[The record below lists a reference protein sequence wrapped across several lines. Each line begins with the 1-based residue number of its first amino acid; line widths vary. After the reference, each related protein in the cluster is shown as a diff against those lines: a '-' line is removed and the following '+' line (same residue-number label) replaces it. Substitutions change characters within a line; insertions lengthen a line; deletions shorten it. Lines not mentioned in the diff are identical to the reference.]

1 MTTPNIPHKYQRTGA
16 ARRRYLEGR
25 EDGKAGRP
33 HAYAEADA
41 AAGFVERYDQEQLT
55 AYNEGYEAG
64 HGAIHIDLL
73 TRAHALLD
81 ELEHTP
87 LATVHAGKLA
97 ELADRLQRVANMIQ
111 TSSDAD
117 LGRTTGPDYNRPGG

>member
-1 MTTPNIPHKYQRTGA
+1 MTTPNIPRKYQRTGA

-33 HAYAEADA
+33 HAYANAPAD
-41 AAGFVERYDQEQLT
+41 FVERYDQEQLA
-55 AYNEGYEAG
+55 AYDEGYAAG
-64 HGAIHIDLL
+64 LGAVHTDLL
-73 TRAHALLD
+73 TRANALLD

-97 ELADRLQRVANMIQ
+97 ELADRLHQVADMIQ
-111 TSSDAD
+111 TSTDAD
-117 LGRTTGPDYNRPGG
+117 LGRTSGPDYKGPRT

>member
-1 MTTPNIPHKYQRTGA
+1 MTTPNIPRKYQRAGP
-16 ARRRYLEGR
+16 ARRRFLEGR

-33 HAYAEADA
+33 HAYANTAAD
-41 AAGFVERYDQEQLT
+41 FVERYDQAQLT
-55 AYNEGYEAG
+55 AYDDGYKVG
-64 HGAIHIDLL
+64 LGAVHIDLL

-97 ELADRLQRVANMIQ
+97 ELADRLHRVADMIE
-111 TSSDAD
+111 TSTDAD
-117 LGRTTGPDYNRPGG
+117 LGRTSGPDYSRPRD